1 MNVCLSLF
9 GFLRAF
15 GNLGTRPNE
24 STRFVSITMVD
35 TAEPGP
41 PPGFFFVGSDDD
53 DATTMS
59 VDDLVVPSGNHD
71 QSSPTSLPQTP
82 SSDCQSRP
90 SSLQEKLFL
99 DDSDDDGLVPIDSL
113 KRLQS
118 AMETDS
124 DVDIVQEGPASSTI
138 SSPLVKRNPDSS
150 PPQKKHRKSLIP
162 QAVPLAGHFPTYFG
176 EFLVPNAWSTVSGK
190 GYVKQEEEIYVRREQ
205 EECESMS
212 AKSKLKGSSKK
223 PTKMK
228 QVTLSSMLKKQP
240 QKATKKKTDT
250 IVRLVNKNRIGAFP
264 HEFTMFTT
272 YNPTQNLA
280 GCLQRLRGGYRNCL
294 SSVCFILPI
303 CSQF

>member
-1 MNVCLSLF
+1 
-9 GFLRAF
+9 
-15 GNLGTRPNE
+15 
-24 STRFVSITMVD
+24 MVD
-35 TAEPGP
+35 TAAPGGP
-41 PPGFFFVGSDDD
+41 PPGLFFVGSDDE

-59 VDDLVVPSGNHD
+59 VDLVGPSGNHD
-71 QSSPTSLPQTP
+71 QSSPSLPQTP

-90 SSLQEKLFL
+90 SPLQEKLFF

-118 AMETDS
+118 ALETDS
-124 DVDIVQEGPASSTI
+124 DVDIVQEGHASSTI
-138 SSPLVKRNPDSS
+138 NSPLVKRNPDSS
-150 PPQKKHRKSLIP
+150 PPQKKHRKSLMP
-162 QAVPLAGHFPTYFG
+162 QADTLIGHSPAYFG
-176 EFLVPNAWSTVSGK
+176 EFLVPNAWSTVSGN

-205 EECESMS
+205 EDCESTP

-240 QKATKKKTDT
+240 QKATKKKIDT
-250 IVRLVNKNRIGAFP
+250 IVRLVNKNRTGAFP
-264 HEFTMFTT
+264 YELTMSAT

-280 GCLQRLRGGYRNCL
+280 DCPQRLRGGYRNCL
-294 SSVCFILPI
+294 SLVCSILPI